1 MKNLKFKIRRL
12 YESVKYELE
21 TFNYDTI
28 WEFIKYYAV
37 GIYNRA
43 NDNHLFLFSAGLAFS
58 LLICIMPFILLLISL
73 LGNLLANESI
83 RSQLASFFQTVIP
96 YSSYADFVNNL
107 VSDRIEEIKN
117 YKNVAGYVGL
127 VGLFFAA
134 SGFFSTLRTI
144 LNRSFQVIKNKNFLI
159 GKLRDFG
166 MILTLVFSFLV
177 ITLILPFWEAL
188 LDAIPKIA
196 EIPFIDINLIKQT
209 VSVFSSPVLLFVL
222 FFIFYKLIPYE
233 RMSKKVVAVSA
244 LWASILWTLAEMLFG
259 YFLVNFA
266 AFNRIYGAYV
276 FFIVVIFWIYYS
288 AIVFILGAH
297 IGQLYRERKERT
309 QQHYVEK
316 EVDDSF

>member
-1 MKNLKFKIRRL
+1 MNNLKYKIRRI
-12 YESVKYELE
+12 YESVKYEIE

-37 GIYNRA
+37 GIYNRV

-83 RSQLASFFQTVIP
+83 RSQLAYFFQAVIP
-96 YSSYADFVNNL
+96 YSRYADFVNDVVTN
-107 VSDRIEEIKN
+107 RIEEIKN

-144 LNRSFQVIKNKNFLI
+144 LNRSFQVTKNKNFLI

-166 MILTLVFSFLV
+166 MILTLVFAFLA
-177 ITLILPFWEAL
+177 ITLVLPFWEAL
-188 LDAIPKIA
+188 LDGIPKIA
-196 EIPFIDINLIKQT
+196 EIPFIDVNLINQMI
-209 VSVFSSPVLLFVL
+209 SVFSSPILLFIL
-222 FFIFYKLIPYE
+222 FFVFYKLIPYG

-244 LWASILWTLAEMLFG
+244 FWATLLWSLAEMLFG
-259 YFLVNFA
+259 YFF
-266 AFNRIYGAYV
+266 
-276 FFIVVIFWIYYS
+276 
-288 AIVFILGAH
+288 
-297 IGQLYRERKERT
+297 
-309 QQHYVEK
+309 
-316 EVDDSF
+316 